1 VNGEA
6 TLNKLA
12 NGWNKGVV
20 AGPYDYFVKSF
31 ARLLKNLGM
40 GLLRRGYCGVL
51 AVYERTIV
59 LPIVKRVE
67 TFN

>member
-1 VNGEA
+1 MA
-6 TLNKLA
+6 
-12 NGWNKGVV
+12 
-20 AGPYDYFVKSF
+20 FVGDSSRNTAIVH